1 VTFVQL
7 ASFEVTPT
15 VGFSEETF
23 EKGKLRFQVFDM
35 AGGGAY
41 HGLHRR
47 TAHAVQR
54 GDGFA
59 LPPHN
64 VKRETRTM

>member
-1 VTFVQL
+1 MGHMRRIAIVVPFVQL

-35 AGGGAY
+35 AGGSECLELTTHCRAETL
-41 HGLHRR
+41 LHPIPER
-47 TAHAVQR
+47 
-54 GDGFA
+54 
-59 LPPHN
+59 
-64 VKRETRTM
+64 